1 MSNSSRSEPMT
12 SVRHDKSVRSGR
24 LSTFAGSVIVIAGVW
39 HLLQGVA
46 ALANDGRYVGPPN
59 YLYKFELTGWGWIYL
74 VIGVFAVP
82 VGVAVFTGQ
91 LWGRV
96 VAILLA
102 GVSLVVNFMFIP
114 WYPLWS
120 VLMIALDIA
129 VVWALVLYQHRWR

>member
-1 MSNSSRSEPMT
+1 MSNSSRSERMT
-12 SVRHDKSVRSGR
+12 SVRHDKSVGSGR

-46 ALANDGRYVGPPN
+46 ALATDGRYVGPSN